1 MIRQRFH
8 HVLFF
13 APRRH
18 ADFAVVLGDRE
29 VEHVAVKSLAVEP
42 QRRDVGKP
50 RGRGEDEAVVDHFA
64 GDIGPRIDTAGA
76 LHFAA
81 HELRRSGGMRA
92 ERRAPTDVDT
102 ATAVGLEREVVVE
115 VKVHAEL
122 VSAENRP
129 MAG

>member
-1 MIRQRFH
+1 MRCSS
-8 HVLFF
+8 
-13 APRRH
+13 RR
-18 ADFAVVLGDRE
+18 
-29 VEHVAVKSLAVEP
+29 VATLTSPSCSVTAKSSTLQWKSLAVEP

-81 HELRRSGGMRA
+81 HELRRIGGMRA
-92 ERRAPTDVDT
+92 EWRAPTDVDT